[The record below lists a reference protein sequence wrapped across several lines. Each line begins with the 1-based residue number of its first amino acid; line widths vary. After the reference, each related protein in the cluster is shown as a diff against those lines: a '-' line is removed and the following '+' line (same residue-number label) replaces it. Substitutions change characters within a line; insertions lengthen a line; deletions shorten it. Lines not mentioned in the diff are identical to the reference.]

1 MRTYSVRD
9 DFIKR
14 SIKFTVTCNLLMSTL
29 ERVTD
34 KGEAGRILKEDN
46 TTVTF
51 KCLPAIV
58 KGKIVQYF

>member
-1 MRTYSVRD
+1 
-9 DFIKR
+9 
-14 SIKFTVTCNLLMSTL
+14 MSTL
-29 ERVTD
+29 EIVTD

-46 TTVTF
+46 TAVTF

>member
-1 MRTYSVRD
+1 MQD

-58 KGKIVQYF
+58 KG